1 MVLALVEVEGQDAA
15 HQTVGC
21 ERHGGIQGE
30 ICASFTVQASG
41 FGQDRF
47 TNINLI
53 VAVAIQ
59 DQLQPCDV
67 TEVQRAAG
75 KLHALAIKRHR
86 FIVAVLHHKSGDGD
100 GLATG
105 ANLLINHRAAVVVRG
120 IRRRPRGRGGLS
132 GGRRTG

>member
-1 MVLALVEVEGQDAA
+1 MVLALVEVEDQDAA

-30 ICASFTVQASG
+30 ICASFAVQAGG
-41 FGQDRF
+41 FGQDRL

-59 DQLQPCDV
+59 DQLQPRDIAELKC
-67 TEVQRAAG
+67 AAG
-75 KLHALAIKRHR
+75 QLHALAIKRHR
-86 FIVAVLHHKSGDGD
+86 FIVAVLHHKPGNGD
-100 GLATG
+100 GLAAG
-105 ANLLINHRAAVVVRG
+105 ADLLIHHRAAVVVRG
-120 IRRRPRGRGGLS
+120 IRRRPWGRGGLS